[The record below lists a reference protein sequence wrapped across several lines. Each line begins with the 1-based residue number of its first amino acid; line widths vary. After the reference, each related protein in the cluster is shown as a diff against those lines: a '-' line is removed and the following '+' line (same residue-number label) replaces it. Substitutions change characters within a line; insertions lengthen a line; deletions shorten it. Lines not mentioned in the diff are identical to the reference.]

1 MAARGRGMYRSARM
15 WRSASC
21 CAALALVVSCGPKK
35 VESPLEKAP
44 PAEIA
49 QARELAAGGDLRGAQ
64 SAYENFIIQ
73 NQGTTEADLARLELG
88 TLDADIGRCQDAVP
102 HLEQA
107 QTSADHAIALRASLQ
122 LGACQLQLGDP
133 ERALTTVAP
142 LAGERFSKEE
152 QMQLWDTVVVASE
165 QTTNAVT
172 GLRVIDTL
180 IASGAEAPDPQRA
193 SSALDLLAKKITIE
207 EAAILFEELRPGA
220 PPQAAVAMRLLQHA
234 LDVQDA
240 EAVVRA
246 ADALRAS
253 ASMEV
258 PAVAMLV
265 ARADELLH
273 GNPYVVGAL
282 LPLSGRGR
290 EVGRQLLQG
299 MQLARLDEG
308 GPEIVVE
315 DTGGDPSKT
324 AAAVDSMIA
333 DQRVI
338 AVLGPVSSRTTEAAA
353 DATRRAGVPLISFSA
368 SEDVTSAGDEV
379 FRLLYSPRDELNAMV
394 EQARKRGWS
403 RFVVL
408 YPDHGYGRTIE
419 RLFDQEVAA
428 AGGIYCEG
436 VPYPPGTKSFAEYVR
451 TILETSCDVV
461 LLADVA
467 NQIALI
473 APTFAA
479 EGAWSVGRGALPE
492 HAEREVHF
500 LLPSPSWSPKL
511 LHRTQRY
518 LQGALIALPFYE
530 SSEATL
536 NQHFRTAYETRYGKA
551 PQAFAAYGYDAYR
564 LISATLRQGHQTRQT
579 LTDALKAGSSVTPV
593 TAVDALSVERGPA
606 HPPHVYEVRDDL
618 LERVE

>member
-142 LAGERFSKEE
+142 LAGERFSIEE

-220 PPQAAVAMRLLQHA
+220 PPQACLLYTS
-234 LDVQDA
+234 D
-240 EAVVRA
+240 A
-246 ADALRAS
+246 AD
-253 ASMEV
+253 
-258 PAVAMLV
+258 
-265 ARADELLH
+265 D
-273 GNPYVVGAL
+273 N
-282 LPLSGRGR
+282 
-290 EVGRQLLQG
+290 
-299 MQLARLDEG
+299 
-308 GPEIVVE
+308 
-315 DTGGDPSKT
+315 
-324 AAAVDSMIA
+324 
-333 DQRVI
+333 
-338 AVLGPVSSRTTEAAA
+338 
-353 DATRRAGVPLISFSA
+353 
-368 SEDVTSAGDEV
+368 
-379 FRLLYSPRDELNAMV
+379 
-394 EQARKRGWS
+394 
-403 RFVVL
+403 
-408 YPDHGYGRTIE
+408 
-419 RLFDQEVAA
+419 
-428 AGGIYCEG
+428 
-436 VPYPPGTKSFAEYVR
+436 
-451 TILETSCDVV
+451 
-461 LLADVA
+461 
-467 NQIALI
+467 
-473 APTFAA
+473 
-479 EGAWSVGRGALPE
+479 
-492 HAEREVHF
+492 
-500 LLPSPSWSPKL
+500 
-511 LHRTQRY
+511 
-518 LQGALIALPFYE
+518 
-530 SSEATL
+530 
-536 NQHFRTAYETRYGKA
+536 
-551 PQAFAAYGYDAYR
+551 
-564 LISATLRQGHQTRQT
+564 
-579 LTDALKAGSSVTPV
+579 
-593 TAVDALSVERGPA
+593 
-606 HPPHVYEVRDDL
+606 
-618 LERVE
+618 